1 MYEENA
7 LLIHNLNKQHEFV
20 SITTKEKPEH
30 SFPSVQ
36 TSFLHIKNAIAF

>member
-20 SITTKEKPEH
+20 SITTKEKPDH
-30 SFPSVQ
+30 TFPFVQ
-36 TSFLHIKNAIAF
+36 TTFLHIKNAIAF